1 MRFQFR
7 FLFCCPVLKN
17 KPLKATITLILLAV
31 ISLTACQK
39 EQLTI
44 PVITPEPCKM
54 QTANPAGRSYSA
66 DSIIDYT
73 CTSTHCG
80 VLPLNSRNYWVYE
93 DSIFQDGVFM
103 QVRFDTLRFTRTQ
116 KSLTDDLVWWES
128 NMTIGLPEK
137 LYANDSAVYKMEDR
151 MFTQGVKDVKKEFG
165 MFAGDSTR
173 YLSGFQDA
181 AAITRSLKNTNTF
194 NSRAGAFSET
204 IYIEKNARNYR
215 RDQVIFKPGIGVLRY
230 VQEKAPMG
238 TRIIKLQQI
247 SNLVSFHIE

>member
-1 MRFQFR
+1 MCFQLL
-7 FLFCCPVLKN
+7 FLFCPPLLKN
-17 KPLKATITLILLAV
+17 KPLKATTTLFLLAV
-31 ISLTACQK
+31 SLLTACQK

-44 PVITPEPCKM
+44 PVTKAEPCKM

-66 DSIIDYT
+66 DSVIDYT
-73 CTSTHCG
+73 CTTTHCG

-93 DSIFQDGVFM
+93 DSIFQDGVF
-103 QVRFDTLRFTRTQ
+103 QLVRLDTLRFTRTQ

-128 NMTIGLPEK
+128 NMNIGLPEK

-151 MFTQGVKDVKKEFG
+151 MFTQGVKDVKKEYG
-165 MFAGDSTR
+165 LFAGDSTR

-181 AAITRSLKNTNTF
+181 AAITRSLKTAAAVST
-194 NSRAGAFSET
+194 RAGVFSET

-215 RDQVIFKPGIGVLRY
+215 RDQVVFKPGIGVLRY

-247 SNLVSFHIE
+247 SNLVSFHVE